1 MSTAKTKGEKVVMS
15 NSLKENINKNLGLI
29 LIVFMCIIIILFI
42 NLQIKV
48 NDWSRQAEKYIENV
62 NLKNEEII
70 NEVKNLSRQ
79 TEKYIEDFNLKNV
92 EIINKVNSL
101 SLQTEKYVEIINLNN
116 EKTISRI
123 ENLSNEIKLYSQVK
137 IGRDQFTEIYMQLQ
151 ELTGMISNEV
161 KREYYITKAVKE
173 ISKNNST
180 LDSKSIYEISKTI
193 YEESMRY
200 NFNPL
205 LITAIIKTESN
216 YDPKAIS
223 DSYAY
228 GLCQVRRF
236 IAPELAE
243 NIGIKWEGAEKT
255 LFDPIKNI
263 KIGVYYLSMLN
274 RNFNDLKTAIIA
286 YNQGPYAVQERLTNN
301 QELPDNYVNKVL
313 GYYANLRGFS
323 LEEVQN
329 EIKATD

>member
-1 MSTAKTKGEKVVMS
+1 MSTAKIKGEKVDMS
-15 NSLKENINKNLGLI
+15 NSFRENINKNLGLI
-29 LIVFMCIIIILFI
+29 FIIFMCIIIILFI

-48 NDWSRQAEKYIENV
+48 NNLNLQAEKYIKNV

-70 NEVKNLSRQ
+70 DKVENLSRQ
-79 TEKYIEDFNLKNV
+79 TEKYIESANLQNEK
-92 EIINKVNSL
+92 IINKV
-101 SLQTEKYVEIINLNN
+101 
-116 EKTISRI
+116 

-193 YEESMRY
+193 YEESIKY

-205 LITAIIKTESN
+205 LITAIIKIESN
-216 YDPKAIS
+216 FDPKAVS
-223 DSYAY
+223 NSYAY

-243 NIGIKWEGAEKT
+243 NIGIKWDGAEKT

-263 KIGVYYLSMLN
+263 QIGVYYLSMLN
-274 RNFNDLKTAIIA
+274 RNFNDLKTTIIA
-286 YNQGPYAVQERLTNN
+286 YNQGPYNVQEQLTNN
-301 QELPDNYVNKVL
+301 QELPNNYVDKVL

-329 EIKATD
+329 DIKATD

>member
-1 MSTAKTKGEKVVMS
+1 MPNEKKKGEKNNMVDS
-15 NSLKENINKNLGLI
+15 SRDKINKNLGIVVLI
-29 LIVFMCIIIILFI
+29 FMFLLLIFFI
-42 NLQIKV
+42 TLQI
-48 NDWSRQAEKYIENV
+48 S
-62 NLKNEEII
+62 I
-70 NEVKNLSRQ
+70 NN
-79 TEKYIEDFNLKNV
+79 
-92 EIINKVNSL
+92 L
-101 SLQTEKYVEIINLNN
+101 SLQTEKYAENINLNN
-116 EKTISRI
+116 EKIVSINEKIVSI
-123 ENLSNEIKLYSQVK
+123 EEDLSNEIKKYNQVK

-161 KREYYITKAVKE
+161 KREYYITKAVND

-193 YEESMRY
+193 YEESVKY

-216 YDPKAIS
+216 YEPTAVS

-243 NIGIKWEGAEKT
+243 NIGIEWDGAEKT

-263 KIGVYYLSMLN
+263 QIGVYYLSMLN
-274 RNFNDLKTAIIA
+274 RDFNDLETAVIA
-286 YNQGPYAVQERLTNN
+286 YNQGPYAVQEQLTNN
-301 QELPDNYVNKVL
+301 QELSNTYVNKVL
-313 GYYANLRGFS
+313 DYYANLRGFS
-323 LEEVQN
+323 LEEIQN
-329 EIKATD
+329 EIKATE

>member
-1 MSTAKTKGEKVVMS
+1 MPNGKTKGEKTVLL
-15 NSLKENINKNLGLI
+15 NSFKENINKNLGLI
-29 LIVFMCIIIILFI
+29 FIIFMCIIIILFI
-42 NLQIKV
+42 TLQI
-48 NDWSRQAEKYIENV
+48 NMN
-62 NLKNEEII
+62 NL
-70 NEVKNLSRQ
+70 R
-79 TEKYIEDFNLKNV
+79 T
-92 EIINKVNSL
+92 
-101 SLQTEKYVEIINLNN
+101 QTEKYVENINLNN
-116 EKTISRI
+116 EKIVSRV
-123 ENLSNEIKLYSQVK
+123 EDLSNEVKKYSQVK
-137 IGRDQFTEIYMQLQ
+137 ISRDQFTEIYMQLQ

-161 KREYYITKAVKE
+161 KREFYITKAVGI
-173 ISKNNST
+173 ISRNNST
-180 LDSKSIYEISKTI
+180 MDSKSIYEISKTI
-193 YEESMRY
+193 YEEAVRY

-205 LITAIIKTESN
+205 LITAIIKIESN
-216 YDPKAIS
+216 FDPKAVS

-228 GLCQVRRF
+228 GLFQVRRF

-274 RNFNDLKTAIIA
+274 RDFNDLKTAIIA

-301 QELPDNYVNKVL
+301 QELPDNYLNKVL
-313 GYYANLRGFS
+313 DYYANLRGFS

>member
-1 MSTAKTKGEKVVMS
+1 MSTAKIKGEKVDMS
-15 NSLKENINKNLGLI
+15 NSLRENINKNLGLI
-29 LIVFMCIIIILFI
+29 FIVFMCIIIILFI

-48 NDWSRQAEKYIENV
+48 NNLSMQAEKYIENV

-70 NEVKNLSRQ
+70 NKVENLSRQ
-79 TEKYIEDFNLKNV
+79 TEKYIENVNLKNE
-92 EIINKVNSL
+92 EIINKVENL
-101 SLQTEKYVEIINLNN
+101 SRQTEKYIESINLQN
-116 EKTISRI
+116 EKIVSRV
-123 ENLSNEIKLYSQVK
+123 EDLSNEVKKYSQVK

-161 KREYYITKAVKE
+161 KREFYITKAVGI

-180 LDSKSIYEISKTI
+180 IDSKSIYEISKTI
-193 YEESMRY
+193 YEEAVKY

-216 YDPKAIS
+216 FDPKAVS

-243 NIGIKWEGAEKT
+243 NIGIEWDGAEKT

-274 RNFNDLKTAIIA
+274 RDFNDLKLAIIA
-286 YNQGPYAVQERLTNN
+286 YNQGPYNVQERLTNN
-301 QELPDNYVNKVL
+301 QELSNNYANKVL
-313 GYYANLRGFS
+313 DYYANLRGFS

>member
-1 MSTAKTKGEKVVMS
+1 MIARMPEIKNKNQKSDILKLIRKT
-15 NSLKENINKNLGLI
+15 INKNSETILAIFLI
-29 LIVFMCIIIILFI
+29 FMIVL
-42 NLQIKV
+42 V
-48 NDWSRQAEKYIENV
+48 VTIEIRV
-62 NLKNEEII
+62 D
-70 NEVKNLSRQ
+70 R
-79 TEKYIEDFNLKNV
+79 
-92 EIINKVNSL
+92 L
-101 SLQTEKYVEIINLNN
+101 SLQLEKYTEESVKNN
-116 EKTISRI
+116 EKMVNKF
-123 ENLSNEIKLYSQVK
+123 ENLVKEFEKYQKVK

-161 KREYYITKAVKE
+161 KREYYITKVVSD

-193 YEESMRY
+193 YEESIKY

-216 YDPKAIS
+216 FDPEAVS

-274 RNFNDLKTAIIA
+274 RNFNDLKTAVIA
-286 YNQGPYAVQERLTNN
+286 YNQGPYNVQERLTNN
-301 QELPDNYVNKVL
+301 QELSDNYVNKVL
-313 GYYANLRGFS
+313 DYYANLRGFS

>member
-15 NSLKENINKNLGLI
+15 NSLKESINKNLGLI

-48 NDWSRQAEKYIENV
+48 NDLSMQAEKYIENV

-79 TEKYIEDFNLKNV
+79 TEKYVENV
-92 EIINKVNSL
+92 
-101 SLQTEKYVEIINLNN
+101 NLNN
-116 EKTISRI
+116 EKTISRL
-123 ENLSNEIKLYSQVK
+123 EDLSNEVKKYSQVK
-137 IGRDQFTEIYMQLQ
+137 ISRDQFTEIYMQLQ

-161 KREYYITKAVKE
+161 KREYYITKAVKD

-193 YEESMRY
+193 YEESIRY

-243 NIGIKWEGAEKT
+243 NIDIKWDGAEKT

-274 RNFNDLKTAIIA
+274 RNFNDLKTAVIA
-286 YNQGPYAVQERLTNN
+286 YNQGPYAVQEQLTNN

-313 GYYANLRGFS
+313 NYYANLRGFS

-329 EIKATD
+329 EIKTTD

>member
-1 MSTAKTKGEKVVMS
+1 MSNIKNRGEKSDMVES
-15 NSLKENINKNLGLI
+15 FREKINKNLGLVV
-29 LIVFMCIIIILFI
+29 LIFMSLIIILFI
-42 NLQIKV
+42 ILQI
-48 NDWSRQAEKYIENV
+48 NMN
-62 NLKNEEII
+62 
-70 NEVKNLSRQ
+70 NLS
-79 TEKYIEDFNLKNV
+79 V
-92 EIINKVNSL
+92 
-101 SLQTEKYVEIINLNN
+101 QTEKYVENINLNN
-116 EKTISRI
+116 EKIVGINEKIVSRV
-123 ENLSNEIKLYSQVK
+123 EDLSNEIKMYSQVK

-161 KREYYITKAVKE
+161 KREYYITKAVKD

-193 YEESMRY
+193 YEESIRY

-243 NIGIKWEGAEKT
+243 NINIKWDGAEKT

-274 RNFNDLKTAIIA
+274 RNFNDLKTAVIA
-286 YNQGPYAVQERLTNN
+286 YNQGPYAVQERLTSN
-301 QELPDNYVNKVL
+301 QELPVNYVNKVL
-313 GYYANLRGFS
+313 DYYANLRGFS

>member
-1 MSTAKTKGEKVVMS
+1 MSSIKTKGEKVDMS
-15 NSLKENINKNLGLI
+15 NSLRENINKNLGLI
-29 LIVFMCIIIILFI
+29 FIIFMCIIIIFFI
-42 NLQIKV
+42 YLQIKV
-48 NDWSRQAEKYIENV
+48 NNLSLQAERYIENV
-62 NLKNEEII
+62 
-70 NEVKNLSRQ
+70 
-79 TEKYIEDFNLKNV
+79 NLKNV
-92 EIINKVNSL
+92 EIINKVENISK
-101 SLQTEKYVEIINLNN
+101 QTEKYIESTNLQNENIVSRVED
-116 EKTISRI
+116 
-123 ENLSNEIKLYSQVK
+123 LSNEVKKYSQVK

-161 KREYYITKAVKE
+161 KREFYITKAVKD

-193 YEESMRY
+193 YEESIRY

-216 YDPKAIS
+216 YDPKAVS

-236 IAPELAE
+236 IASELAE
-243 NIGIKWEGAEKT
+243 NIGIKWDGAEKT

-263 KIGVYYLSMLN
+263 KIGVYYLSILN
-274 RNFNDLKTAIIA
+274 RNFNDLKTAVIA
-286 YNQGPYAVQERLTNN
+286 YNQGPYAVQEQLTKN
-301 QELPDNYVNKVL
+301 QELPNNYVDKVL
-313 GYYANLRGFS
+313 DHYANLRGFS

-329 EIKATD
+329 ELKATD

>member
-1 MSTAKTKGEKVVMS
+1 MSTAKIKGEKVDMS
-15 NSLKENINKNLGLI
+15 NSFRENINKNLGLLFI
-29 LIVFMCIIIILFI
+29 IFMCIIIILFV

-48 NDWSRQAEKYIENV
+48 NNLSMQAEKYIENV

-70 NEVKNLSRQ
+70 NEVENLSRQ
-79 TEKYIEDFNLKNV
+79 TEKYIEN
-92 EIINKVNSL
+92 
-101 SLQTEKYVEIINLNN
+101 INLNN

-123 ENLSNEIKLYSQVK
+123 EDLSNEVKKYSQVK
-137 IGRDQFTEIYMQLQ
+137 ISRDQFTEIYMQLQ

-236 IAPELAE
+236 IAPELAG
-243 NIGIKWEGAEKT
+243 NIGIEWDGAEKT
-255 LFDPIKNI
+255 LFDPVKNI

-274 RNFNDLKTAIIA
+274 RNFNDLKTAVIA
-286 YNQGPYAVQERLTNN
+286 YNQGPYNVQERLTNN
-301 QELPDNYVNKVL
+301 QELPDNYVNKIL
-313 GYYANLRGFS
+313 SYYADLRGFS

-329 EIKATD
+329 EIKTTD

>member
-1 MSTAKTKGEKVVMS
+1 MSSIKTKGEKVDMS
-15 NSLKENINKNLGLI
+15 NSLRENINKNLGLI
-29 LIVFMCIIIILFI
+29 FIIFMCIILILFVY
-42 NLQIKV
+42 LQIKV
-48 NDWSRQAEKYIENV
+48 NDLSMQAEKYIENV
-62 NLKNEEII
+62 NLKN
-70 NEVKNLSRQ
+70 Q
-79 TEKYIEDFNLKNV
+79 
-92 EIINKVNSL
+92 EIINKVESL
-101 SLQTEKYVEIINLNN
+101 SIQAEKYIKNTNLQN
-116 EKTISRI
+116 ENIVNKV
-123 ENLSNEIKLYSQVK
+123 ENLSNEIKLYGQVK

-161 KREYYITKAVKE
+161 KREYYIAKAVKE

-180 LDSKSIYEISKTI
+180 LDSKSIYEVSKTI
-193 YEESMRY
+193 YEEAVKY

-216 YDPKAIS
+216 YDPKAVS

-243 NIGIKWEGAEKT
+243 NIGIEWDGAEKT

-263 KIGVYYLSMLN
+263 QIGIYYLSILN
-274 RNFNDLKTAIIA
+274 RDFNDLKTAVIA

-301 QELPDNYVNKVL
+301 QELPVNYVNKVL
-313 GYYANLRGFS
+313 DYYADLRGFS
-323 LEEVQN
+323 LEEVEN
-329 EIKATD
+329 EIKATE

>member
-1 MSTAKTKGEKVVMS
+1 MIARMPEIKNKNQKSDILKLIRKT
-15 NSLKENINKNLGLI
+15 INKNSETILAIFLI
-29 LIVFMCIIIILFI
+29 FMIVL
-42 NLQIKV
+42 V
-48 NDWSRQAEKYIENV
+48 VTIEMRV
-62 NLKNEEII
+62 D
-70 NEVKNLSRQ
+70 R
-79 TEKYIEDFNLKNV
+79 
-92 EIINKVNSL
+92 L
-101 SLQTEKYVEIINLNN
+101 SLQLEKYTEESVKNN
-116 EKTISRI
+116 EKMVNKF
-123 ENLSNEIKLYSQVK
+123 ENLVKEFEKYQKVK

-161 KREYYITKAVKE
+161 KREYYITKVVSD

-193 YEESMRY
+193 YEESIKY

-216 YDPKAIS
+216 FDPEAVS

-255 LFDPIKNI
+255 LFDPVKNI

-274 RNFNDLKTAIIA
+274 RNFNDLKTAVIA
-286 YNQGPYAVQERLTNN
+286 YNQGPYNVQERLTNN
-301 QELPDNYVNKVL
+301 QELSDNYVNKVL
-313 GYYANLRGFS
+313 DYYANLRGFS

>member
-1 MSTAKTKGEKVVMS
+1 
-15 NSLKENINKNLGLI
+15 
-29 LIVFMCIIIILFI
+29 
-42 NLQIKV
+42 LQIKV
-48 NDWSRQAEKYIENV
+48 NNLSIQTEKYIENV

-70 NEVKNLSRQ
+70 NKVENLSKE
-79 TEKYIEDFNLKNV
+79 TDKYIE
-92 EIINKVNSL
+92 S
-101 SLQTEKYVEIINLNN
+101 INLQN
-116 EKTISRI
+116 EKIVSRI
-123 ENLSNEIKLYSQVK
+123 EDLSIEIKKYSQVK
-137 IGRDQFTEIYMQLQ
+137 ISRDQFTEIYMQLQ

-193 YEESMRY
+193 YEEAVKY

-216 YDPKAIS
+216 YDPKAVS
-223 DSYAY
+223 DSFAY
-228 GLCQVRRF
+228 GLFQVRRF

-255 LFDPIKNI
+255 LFDPNKNI
-263 KIGVYYLSMLN
+263 KIGVFYLSMLN

-313 GYYANLRGFS
+313 NYYASLKGFS

-329 EIKATD
+329 EIKTTD

>member
-1 MSTAKTKGEKVVMS
+1 MSTAKIKGEKVDMS
-15 NSLKENINKNLGLI
+15 NSLRENINKNLGLI
-29 LIVFMCIIIILFI
+29 FIIFMCIILILFI

-48 NDWSRQAEKYIENV
+48 NNLSIQAEKYIENV

-70 NEVKNLSRQ
+70 N
-79 TEKYIEDFNLKNV
+79 
-92 EIINKVNSL
+92 KV
-101 SLQTEKYVEIINLNN
+101 
-116 EKTISRI
+116 
-123 ENLSNEIKLYSQVK
+123 ENLSNEMKLYSQVK

-173 ISKNNST
+173 ISQNNST

-193 YEESMRY
+193 YEEAVKH

-205 LITAIIKTESN
+205 LIAAIIKTESN
-216 YDPKAIS
+216 YDTKAIS

-243 NIGIKWEGAEKT
+243 NIGIKWDGAEKT

-263 KIGVYYLSMLN
+263 QIGVYYLSILN
-274 RNFNDLKTAIIA
+274 RDFNDLKTAVIA

-301 QELPDNYVNKVL
+301 QELPDDYVNKVL
-313 GYYANLRGFS
+313 DYYANLRGFS

>member
-1 MSTAKTKGEKVVMS
+1 MSTAKIKGEKVNMS
-15 NSLKENINKNLGLI
+15 NSLRENINKNLGSI
-29 LIVFMCIIIILFI
+29 FIIFMCIIIILFI

-48 NDWSRQAEKYIENV
+48 NNLGMQAEKYIENV

-70 NEVKNLSRQ
+70 NKMENLSRQ
-79 TEKYIEDFNLKNV
+79 TDKYIE
-92 EIINKVNSL
+92 S
-101 SLQTEKYVEIINLNN
+101 INLQN
-116 EKTISRI
+116 EKIVSRV
-123 ENLSNEIKLYSQVK
+123 EDLSNEVKKYSQVK

-161 KREYYITKAVKE
+161 KREFYITKAVKD

-180 LDSKSIYEISKTI
+180 LDSKSIYEISKAI
-193 YEESMRY
+193 YEESIKY

-205 LITAIIKTESN
+205 LITAVIKTESN
-216 YDPKAIS
+216 YDPKAVS

-236 IAPELAE
+236 IASELAG
-243 NIGIKWEGAEKT
+243 NIGIKWDGAEKT
-255 LFDPIKNI
+255 LFDPIRNI

-286 YNQGPYAVQERLTNN
+286 YNQGPYNVQERLTAN
-301 QELPDNYVNKVL
+301 QELPDNYLNKVL

>member
-1 MSTAKTKGEKVVMS
+1 MSNKKNKGEKKDMVDS
-15 NSLKENINKNLGLI
+15 FREKINKNLGLVV
-29 LIVFMCIIIILFI
+29 LIFMSLIIILFI
-42 NLQIKV
+42 TLQISI
-48 NDWSRQAEKYIENV
+48 NNLSAQTEKHVENI
-62 NLKNEEII
+62 NLKNEKIVSRVEDLS
-70 NEVKNLSRQ
+70 NEVK
-79 TEKYIEDFNLKNV
+79 K
-92 EIINKVNSL
+92 
-101 SLQTEKYVEIINLNN
+101 
-116 EKTISRI
+116 
-123 ENLSNEIKLYSQVK
+123 YSQVK

-161 KREYYITKAVKE
+161 KREYYITKVVRD

-180 LDSKSIYEISKTI
+180 IDSKSIYEISKTI
-193 YEESMRY
+193 YEESIRY

-216 YDPKAIS
+216 YEPTAVS

-243 NIGIKWEGAEKT
+243 NIGIKWDGAEKT
-255 LFDPIKNI
+255 LFNPIKNI
-263 KIGVYYLSMLN
+263 KIGVYYLSILN
-274 RNFNDLKTAIIA
+274 RDFNDLKTAVIA

-301 QELPDNYVNKVL
+301 QELPDNYLNKVL
-313 GYYANLRGFS
+313 DYYANLRGFS

>member
-1 MSTAKTKGEKVVMS
+1 MSNIKTKGEKVDMS
-15 NSLKENINKNLGLI
+15 NSLRENINKNLGLI
-29 LIVFMCIIIILFI
+29 FIIFMCIMIIFLIT
-42 NLQIKV
+42 LQI
-48 NDWSRQAEKYIENV
+48 N
-62 NLKNEEII
+62 I
-70 NEVKNLSRQ
+70 NNLSTQ
-79 TEKYIEDFNLKNV
+79 I
-92 EIINKVNSL
+92 
-101 SLQTEKYVEIINLNN
+101 EKYVENINLNN
-116 EKTISRI
+116 EKIVSKV
-123 ENLSNEIKLYSQVK
+123 EDLSKEVKEYSQVK

-161 KREYYITKAVKE
+161 KREFYITKAVKD
-173 ISKNNST
+173 ISENNAT

-193 YEESMRY
+193 YEEAIKY

-205 LITAIIKTESN
+205 LITAIMKTESN
-216 YDPKAIS
+216 YDPKAVS

-236 IAPELAE
+236 IAPEIAE
-243 NIGIKWEGAEKT
+243 NLGIEWDGAEKT

-263 KIGVYYLSMLN
+263 KIGVYYLSILN
-274 RNFNDLKTAIIA
+274 RDFNDLKTAVIA

-313 GYYANLRGFS
+313 NYYAGLRGFS

>member
-1 MSTAKTKGEKVVMS
+1 MPTVKTEGEKVVMS

-29 LIVFMCIIIILFI
+29 FIVFMCIIIVLFI
-42 NLQIKV
+42 NLQIKF
-48 NDWSRQAEKYIENV
+48 N
-62 NLKNEEII
+62 
-70 NEVKNLSRQ
+70 NLSTQ
-79 TEKYIEDFNLKNV
+79 TE
-92 EIINKVNSL
+92 
-101 SLQTEKYVEIINLNN
+101 QYVGDINLNN
-116 EKTISRI
+116 EKIISRI
-123 ENLSNEIKLYSQVK
+123 ENLSNEIKKYSQVK
-137 IGRDQFTEIYMQLQ
+137 ISRDQFTEIYMQLQ

-161 KREYYITKAVKE
+161 KREYYITKVVKD

-180 LDSKSIYEISKTI
+180 LDSESIYEISKTI
-193 YEESMRY
+193 YEESIKY

-205 LITAIIKTESN
+205 LITALIKTESN
-216 YDPKAIS
+216 FDPKAVS

-236 IAPELAE
+236 IAQELAE

-255 LFDPIKNI
+255 LFDPVKNI

-274 RNFNDLKTAIIA
+274 RNFNDLKTAVIA

-301 QELPDNYVNKVL
+301 RELPDNYAKKVFD
-313 GYYANLRGFS
+313 YYANLRGFS

>member
-1 MSTAKTKGEKVVMS
+1 MPSIKTKGEKVDMP
-15 NSLKENINKNLGLI
+15 NSLRENINKNLGLI
-29 LIVFMCIIIILFI
+29 FIVFMCIIIIFLI
-42 NLQIKV
+42 TLQI
-48 NDWSRQAEKYIENV
+48 NMN
-62 NLKNEEII
+62 
-70 NEVKNLSRQ
+70 NLSA
-79 TEKYIEDFNLKNV
+79 
-92 EIINKVNSL
+92 
-101 SLQTEKYVEIINLNN
+101 QTEKYVENINLNN
-116 EKTISRI
+116 EKIVSRV
-123 ENLSNEIKLYSQVK
+123 EDLSNEVRKYSQVK
-137 IGRDQFTEIYMQLQ
+137 IGRNQFTEIYMQLQ

-161 KREYYITKAVKE
+161 KREFYITKAVKD

-193 YEESMRY
+193 YEESIRY

-205 LITAIIKTESN
+205 LITAILKTESN
-216 YDPKAIS
+216 YDPKAVS

-243 NIGIKWEGAEKT
+243 NIGIEWDGAEKT

-286 YNQGPYAVQERLTNN
+286 YNQGPYTVQERLTNN
-301 QELPDNYVNKVL
+301 QELPDNYMNKVL
-313 GYYANLRGFS
+313 DYYANLRGFS

-329 EIKATD
+329 EIRTTD

>member
-1 MSTAKTKGEKVVMS
+1 MSSVKTKGKKADIP
-15 NSLKENINKNLGLI
+15 NSFRENINKNLGLI
-29 LIVFMCIIIILFI
+29 FLFFVCVLIILFVT
-42 NLQIKV
+42 LQIKV
-48 NDWSRQAEKYIENV
+48 NNLSIQTEKYIENV

-70 NEVKNLSRQ
+70 NKVENLSKE
-79 TEKYIEDFNLKNV
+79 TDKYSE
-92 EIINKVNSL
+92 S
-101 SLQTEKYVEIINLNN
+101 INLQN
-116 EKTISRI
+116 EKIVSRI
-123 ENLSNEIKLYSQVK
+123 EDLSIEIKKYSQVK
-137 IGRDQFTEIYMQLQ
+137 ISREQFTEIYMQLQ

-193 YEESMRY
+193 YEEAVKY

-205 LITAIIKTESN
+205 LITAIIKIESN
-216 YDPKAIS
+216 YDPKAVS

-255 LFDPIKNI
+255 LFDPNKNI
-263 KIGVYYLSMLN
+263 KIGVFYLSMLN

-286 YNQGPYAVQERLTNN
+286 YNRGPYAVQELITNN

-313 GYYANLRGFS
+313 NYYAILKGFS

>member
-1 MSTAKTKGEKVVMS
+1 MSTAKIKGEKVDMS
-15 NSLKENINKNLGLI
+15 NSLRENINKNLGLI
-29 LIVFMCIIIILFI
+29 FIIFMCIILILFI

-48 NDWSRQAEKYIENV
+48 NNLSIQAEKYIENV

-70 NEVKNLSRQ
+70 N
-79 TEKYIEDFNLKNV
+79 
-92 EIINKVNSL
+92 KV
-101 SLQTEKYVEIINLNN
+101 
-116 EKTISRI
+116 
-123 ENLSNEIKLYSQVK
+123 ENLSNEMKLYSQVK

-173 ISKNNST
+173 ISNNNST

-193 YEESMRY
+193 YEEAVKH

-205 LITAIIKTESN
+205 LIAAIIKTESN
-216 YDPKAIS
+216 YDTKAIS

-243 NIGIKWEGAEKT
+243 NIGIKWDGAEKT

-263 KIGVYYLSMLN
+263 QIGVYYLSILN
-274 RNFNDLKTAIIA
+274 RDFNDLKTAVIA

-301 QELPDNYVNKVL
+301 QELPDDYVNKVL
-313 GYYANLRGFS
+313 DYYANLRGFS

>member
-1 MSTAKTKGEKVVMS
+1 MPTAKTEGEKVVMS

-29 LIVFMCIIIILFI
+29 FIVFMCIIIILFI
-42 NLQIKV
+42 NLQIKF
-48 NDWSRQAEKYIENV
+48 N
-62 NLKNEEII
+62 
-70 NEVKNLSRQ
+70 NLSTQ
-79 TEKYIEDFNLKNV
+79 TE
-92 EIINKVNSL
+92 
-101 SLQTEKYVEIINLNN
+101 QYVGDINLNN
-116 EKTISRI
+116 EKIVSRI
-123 ENLSNEIKLYSQVK
+123 ENLSNEVKKYSQVK

-161 KREYYITKAVKE
+161 KREYYITKVVKN

-180 LDSKSIYEISKTI
+180 MDSETIYEISKTI
-193 YEESMRY
+193 YEESVRY

-205 LITAIIKTESN
+205 LIAALIKTESN
-216 YDPKAIS
+216 FDPEAVS

-236 IAPELAE
+236 IASELAE

-255 LFDPIKNI
+255 LFDPVKNI
-263 KIGVYYLSMLN
+263 KIGVYYLSILK
-274 RNFNDLKTAIIA
+274 RDFNDLKTAVIA

-301 QELPDNYVNKVL
+301 RELPDNYAKKVFD
-313 GYYANLRGFS
+313 YYANLRGFS

-329 EIKATD
+329 EINATD